1 MDHGKITKSM
11 STLIITLNGTT
22 GVVDVLVICREL
34 SVDLNTMKLD
44 GTCNIQKI
52 NIRDFI
58 VSVSFIRVCL
68 SNYLDRPLP

>member
-22 GVVDVLVICREL
+22 GAVDVSVICREL

-44 GTCNIQKI
+44 DTCNIQKI
-52 NIRDFI
+52 NIRDFCEH
-58 VSVSFIRVCL
+58 V
-68 SNYLDRPLP
+68 